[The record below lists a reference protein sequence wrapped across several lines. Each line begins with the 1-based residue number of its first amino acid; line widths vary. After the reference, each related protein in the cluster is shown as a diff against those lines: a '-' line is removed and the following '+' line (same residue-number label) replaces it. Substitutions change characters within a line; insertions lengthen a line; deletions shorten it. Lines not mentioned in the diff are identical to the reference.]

1 MAATGTL
8 LSRWGSTPSRP
19 DPSGRDGD
27 RTGALYVGSYLVLRL
42 LIGFIGI
49 LLPMALYLGDAVIR
63 QTWRPRNSLSAY
75 YHSDL
80 RDVFV
85 GSLCAIAVFLV
96 TYMVFH
102 RNLDNL
108 FSTVA
113 GITALGVA
121 LFPTAGG
128 RPLTGL
134 QRRLGEQ
141 PVSDVH
147 FVSAA
152 IFILSLAAI
161 SVLFGWRE
169 GVRRDRPDPR
179 RRRWWRRFHWTAA
192 AVIVAAVAGI
202 VLADLAGVAQD
213 YAVFAGET
221 VAVVAF
227 GVSWLAKGLELDMLR
242 LALRQAGERDRDSR
256 VGSPVRNRS
265 GDGSGDGSGRGS
277 GGGSRASVA
286 PSALSG

>member
-8 LSRWGSTPSRP
+8 LSRLASTPSRP
-19 DPSGRDGD
+19 DPAGLDGD
-27 RTGALYVGSYLVLRL
+27 RMGALYVGSYLVLRL
-42 LIGFIGI
+42 LVGLIGL
-49 LLPMALYLGDAVIR
+49 LLPLALYLGDAVIR

-85 GSLCAIAVFLV
+85 GSLCAVAVFLV

-108 FSTVA
+108 FSTIA

-134 QRRLGEQ
+134 QRRLGEE

-147 FVSAA
+147 FGSAA

-179 RRRWWRRFHWTAA
+179 RRRGWRWVHWTAA

-202 VLADLAGVAQD
+202 VLTGLARVGQD

-242 LALRQAGERDRDSR
+242 LALRQARERDRDSW
-256 VGSPVRNRS
+256 VGAGA
-265 GDGSGDGSGRGS
+265 GDGSGDAVA
-277 GGGSRASVA
+277 ASA
-286 PSALSG
+286 GPG